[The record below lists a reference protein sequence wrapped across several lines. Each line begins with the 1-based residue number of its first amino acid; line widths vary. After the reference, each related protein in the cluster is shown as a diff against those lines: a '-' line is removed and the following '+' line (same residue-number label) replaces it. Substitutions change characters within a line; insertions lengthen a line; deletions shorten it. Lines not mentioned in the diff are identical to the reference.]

1 MIVTEASMTCAVG
14 SRAAR
19 TRETLKCPYSRT
31 AGGDA
36 RSAGASDVHT
46 NAFRT
51 IDCPAHIM
59 VDATDPPPALA
70 QALEQHG
77 QQHLL
82 ASWHNLSTTQRGDL
96 VSTLKVSCV
105 MHLI

>member
-1 MIVTEASMTCAVG
+1 
-14 SRAAR
+14 
-19 TRETLKCPYSRT
+19 
-31 AGGDA
+31 
-36 RSAGASDVHT
+36 
-46 NAFRT
+46 
-51 IDCPAHIM
+51 M

-82 ASWHNLSTTQRGDL
+82 ASWDNLSTSQRQDL

-105 MHLI
+105 MRMI